1 MKAKDKRDY
10 RRLGTLYDV
19 LRGHV
24 GQPWDDVYAK
34 IRRTFDSRSIPDG
47 NLLRS
52 LEWNVEK
59 NCRMIDGKVYE
70 LAHGNGQARPVD
82 GLYVH
87 PETGILCYRE
97 RDHSIPAKKP
107 VDLVRLDDHTSYAK
121 LNGIWFRLE
130 FEYHAPDEI
139 FKTYTFANPGQYA
152 ALLQKPGD
160 VHHIYYRD
168 VPDKQRVETG
178 RFQCN
183 KKELVWLRFYL
194 ETGKLETK
202 ERVKETREY
211 IRQHFRQVKAA
222 RKTPGRPSEGVRWP
236 IALLSNISGC
246 NVPPIPQ
253 RTVF

>member
-52 LEWNVEK
+52 LKRSVEK
-59 NCRMIDGKVYE
+59 SCQMVNGEVYKI
-70 LAHGNGQARPVD
+70 ARTGPQRPVY

-87 PETGILCYRE
+87 PETGILCYRK
-97 RDHSIPAKKP
+97 RDGYVKKQDP
-107 VDLVRLDDHTSYAK
+107 VDLIRLDDNIGYEK
-121 LNGIWFRLE
+121 IKGIWYRLE
-130 FEYHAPDEI
+130 FKMHDPDEI
-139 FKTYTFANPGQYA
+139 YSVYRPSNSDEEIRA
-152 ALLQKPGD
+152 
-160 VHHIYYRD
+160 YYRD
-168 VPDKQRVETG
+168 VPEHQREHTG
-178 RFQCN
+178 TFQCS

-202 ERVKETREY
+202 VRVKETREY